1 MSTLHFALPEV
12 AATDAAGAALAR
24 ALAPDLR
31 GLITLEGD
39 LGAGKTALAR
49 AVLRGL
55 GVTGPVKSPTY
66 TLVEPYVVVGGRVL
80 HLDLYRLGG
89 AGEWL
94 GLGLEDDPPE
104 QALWLVEWPD
114 RAGGMLPP
122 TRLAVTLTETAD
134 GGRRLALRWS
144 DPRDPAATAFS
155 IYMKNSV

>member
-89 AGEWL
+89 GGGGSRRCGWWS
-94 GLGLEDDPPE
+94 GRTGPE
-104 QALWLVEWPD
+104 GCCRR
-114 RAGGMLPP
+114 RAW
-122 TRLAVTLTETAD
+122 RS
-134 GGRRLALRWS
+134 R
-144 DPRDPAATAFS
+144 
-155 IYMKNSV
+155 